1 MASPLGNLFGKM
13 AEKRSQSD
21 SDRNVSSSSALGVVF
36 KRMGSNTSEGR
47 ARDSDNAGVK
57 PALTSALIQE
67 VAAKERVSSSLAVA
81 DHKKRRYNNSRRQAL
96 AQSKAKGRK
105 GVAQSRANK
114 ERVQAHVS
122 KKCLCSLETC
132 FSQFQSIL
140 LDLLAL
146 LSLFSEQ
153 SKGVRD
159 CILRKCIGGRNVCV
173 MGLRMSLDCFR
184 ALFQMGKMQ
193 AQSLAKQDFRVD
205 GRLKGNPKKPRSKV
219 QEKQVRLYLITVYS
233 RCLPDL
239 YTYIFTD

>member
-132 FSQFQSIL
+132 FSQFQN
-140 LDLLAL
+140 
-146 LSLFSEQ
+146 
-153 SKGVRD
+153 
-159 CILRKCIGGRNVCV
+159 GG
-173 MGLRMSLDCFR
+173 
-184 ALFQMGKMQ
+184 
-193 AQSLAKQDFRVD
+193 
-205 GRLKGNPKKPRSKV
+205 
-219 QEKQVRLYLITVYS
+219 
-233 RCLPDL
+233 
-239 YTYIFTD
+239 